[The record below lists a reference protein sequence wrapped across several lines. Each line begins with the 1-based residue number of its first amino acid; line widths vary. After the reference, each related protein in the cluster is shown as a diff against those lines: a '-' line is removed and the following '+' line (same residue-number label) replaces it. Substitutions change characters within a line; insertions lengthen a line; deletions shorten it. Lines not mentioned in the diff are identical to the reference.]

1 MQWSRQTLVGVNGS
15 PLQTHGQGL
24 LQFTLQDNTLEA
36 SVIVTSALKVEVIL
50 GVDFF
55 QKYSCVID
63 CGCKTLCIP
72 SKHISMGSTTQP
84 VREVGLVTVEKLLVP
99 PKSQTEIM
107 VRVRK
112 EGHGW

>member
-1 MQWSRQTLVGVNGS
+1 M
-15 PLQTHGQGL
+15 
-24 LQFTLQDNTLEA
+24 
-36 SVIVTSALKVEVIL
+36 IVTSDLKVEVIL

-55 QKYSCVID
+55 QNYSCVID

-72 SKHISMGSTTQP
+72 SKYISMQFLGSTAQP

-107 VRVRK
+107 VSVTQSA
-112 EGHGW
+112 EGGT